1 MQHDLELFRC
11 CMLLLDGKILS
22 PIYVLNMIQNAQ
34 RKAKYSTMIE
44 SINKSFKDTDRL
56 HPFYSDT

>member
-1 MQHDLELFRC
+1 
-11 CMLLLDGKILS
+11 MLLLDGKILS